1 MRAHPLLAGLL
12 APAAIAGALAFTA
25 ASPEPAQAKAPTL
38 IHTYWTKSVQCVPSA
53 GNTVRARVNLRM
65 RVVNYDGVLKGD
77 WADHME
83 AKARLEPETGAGFS
97 YFRSWKSWKTPYLLQ
112 NRTSTYD
119 MSIPTDNVSGN
130 SGWKV
135 HLKLIWHRPAPYSN
149 IKKDVYL
156 QFNSNCG
163 RSTGQTLPAAPAIPL
178 PNSGGGPITGRGG
191 S

>member
-1 MRAHPLLAGLL
+1 
-12 APAAIAGALAFTA
+12 
-25 ASPEPAQAKAPTL
+25 
-38 IHTYWTKSVQCVPSA
+38 
-53 GNTVRARVNLRM
+53 M

-83 AKARLEPETGAGFS
+83 AKADSSPRRAPGSATSAAG
-97 YFRSWKSWKTPYLLQ
+97 RARKTPYLLQ

-163 RSTGQTLPAAPAIPL
+163 RSTGQTLPAAPAIPQ
-178 PNSGGGPITGRGG
+178 PDSGGGLVIGRGG
-191 S
+191 R